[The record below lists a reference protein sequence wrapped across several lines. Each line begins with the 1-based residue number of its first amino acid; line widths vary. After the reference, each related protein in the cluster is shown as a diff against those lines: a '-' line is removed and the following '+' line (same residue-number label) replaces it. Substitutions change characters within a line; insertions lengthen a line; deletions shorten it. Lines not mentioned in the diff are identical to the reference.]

1 MMLSSSSATVSR
13 ALRSALRRQETI
25 TQLARPMTVLSKQS
39 AEEYKQQVR
48 LSMPLLSFM
57 FTCMFLEGRHTV
69 PSRIAL
75 SLALALALAH
85 PCTYLHTLTH
95 IHSISLSLSLSLSA
109 HYIR

>member
-69 PSRIAL
+69 PSRIAF
-75 SLALALALAH
+75 ALALAH